1 MAGSLDIFHLNL
13 FLFENIRY
21 NVEFEDTIYIESVN
35 YFDSVFFVLSKKCSL
50 CKSCSTSPNSLL
62 IINAM
67 FMLFVSFYILG
78 TQRLSLK
85 ILQKQKPIFISPK
98 ISNIQFQYS
107 ISIPNWAL
115 VSGILVEI
123 RTLRISTFNLVPLFW
138 YFLMEVFIK
147 TTASDWPKFK
157 SGTWSFL
164 TTTTY
169 YS

>member
-98 ISNIQFQYS
+98 ISNIQFQYQFKIGRPFLAFQWKLNFRNS
-107 ISIPNWAL
+107 YLESQYL
-115 VSGILVEI
+115 QFSTFILV
-123 RTLRISTFNLVPLFW
+123 LF
-138 YFLMEVFIK
+138 
-147 TTASDWPKFK
+147 D
-157 SGTWSFL
+157 GSF
-164 TTTTY
+164 Y
-169 YS
+169 QNDCI